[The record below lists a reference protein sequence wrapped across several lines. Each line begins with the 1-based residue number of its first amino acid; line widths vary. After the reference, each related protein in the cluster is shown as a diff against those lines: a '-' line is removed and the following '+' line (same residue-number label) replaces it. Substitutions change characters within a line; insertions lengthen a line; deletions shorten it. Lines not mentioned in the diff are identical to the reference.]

1 MDKKFK
7 LLNVVIYLCIISYAL
22 PTGVILGIPIQKI
35 LVCLLI
41 ILESFNLLGQKK
53 LIELIKEAKFEIIL
67 CVLGAI
73 ACIYSLMRG
82 NVLSIKFA
90 GLLYI
95 SVILFAE
102 LYFLAKYE
110 IIKVEKIV
118 EAVLYMMLLKIAGK
132 ILIEIVFVCKLIEYE
147 AVIQFYLHVFG
158 TEVSTMTMHLGKIL
172 LIRVQSSSD
181 VIVITLM
188 PFYWILQKY
197 KKTTRG
203 ILFVLTGI
211 YTFIVFS
218 RIFLVEFG
226 CFAMITV
233 IYYWKKIP
241 RKIRIAGIICLVVSS
256 VLWLKPVIKMIEFRF
271 FSSFAAESDDVRQ
284 MQMRELMKGIKESPV
299 IGHGFGSYI
308 ENFIRSSSLPF
319 SYEIE
324 YLSFVYQMGIL
335 GFLIFILGIIGL
347 YIRRIGEY
355 AIKNDGIVKI
365 FTLIALLWFV
375 VRPAFNP
382 AFLGLQNGFQM
393 IGILMINMFLDRH
406 ASGKTT
412 DSFSDTF

>member
-1 MDKKFK
+1 MNKKNK

-41 ILESFNLLGQKK
+41 ILGSFCLIREKK
-53 LIELIKEAKFEIIL
+53 QMEIIKNAKYEILL

-73 ACIYSLMRG
+73 ACVYSLVRG
-82 NVLSIKFA
+82 NALSIKFT
-90 GLLYI
+90 GLFYI
-95 SVILFAE
+95 SAIVFVE

-110 IIKVEKIV
+110 IVDVKKIIEV
-118 EAVLYMMLLKIAGK
+118 ILYMMLLKIAGK

-158 TEVSTMTMHLGKIL
+158 TEVSTMTMHLGKLL

-181 VIVITLM
+181 VIVVTLM
-188 PFYWILQKY
+188 PFYWILQRY

-203 ILFVLTGI
+203 VLLVLTGI

-218 RIFLVEFG
+218 RIFIVEFA
-226 CFAMITV
+226 CFAVITV
-233 IYYWKKIP
+233 LYYWKKIP
-241 RKIRIAGIICLVVSS
+241 RKIRIAGIIVAVLSS
-256 VLWLKPVIKMIEFRF
+256 FIWLKPVIKMIEFRF

-284 MQMRELMKGIKESPV
+284 IQMHELVNGIKESPV

-308 ENFIRSSSLPF
+308 KEYTRSASLPF

-324 YLSFVYQMGIL
+324 YLSFVYQMGIIGFAVFVL
-335 GFLIFILGIIGL
+335 GILGV
-347 YIRRIGEY
+347 YIKRIGEY
-355 AIKNDGIVKI
+355 VVKNKVIMKI
-365 FTLIALLWFV
+365 FTLIAMVWFV
-375 VRPAFNP
+375 ARPAFNP
-382 AFLGLQNGFQM
+382 SFLGLQNGFQM
-393 IGILMINMFLDRH
+393 IGILMINMYAKRCTI
-406 ASGKTT
+406 KRK
-412 DSFSDTF
+412 

>member
-1 MDKKFK
+1 
-7 LLNVVIYLCIISYAL
+7 
-22 PTGVILGIPIQKI
+22 
-35 LVCLLI
+35 
-41 ILESFNLLGQKK
+41 
-53 LIELIKEAKFEIIL
+53 
-67 CVLGAI
+67 
-73 ACIYSLMRG
+73 
-82 NVLSIKFA
+82 
-90 GLLYI
+90 
-95 SVILFAE
+95 
-102 LYFLAKYE
+102 
-110 IIKVEKIV
+110 
-118 EAVLYMMLLKIAGK
+118 
-132 ILIEIVFVCKLIEYE
+132 
-147 AVIQFYLHVFG
+147 
-158 TEVSTMTMHLGKIL
+158 
-172 LIRVQSSSD
+172 
-181 VIVITLM
+181 
-188 PFYWILQKY
+188 
-197 KKTTRG
+197 
-203 ILFVLTGI
+203 
-211 YTFIVFS
+211 
-218 RIFLVEFG
+218 
-226 CFAMITV
+226 
-233 IYYWKKIP
+233 
-241 RKIRIAGIICLVVSS
+241 
-256 VLWLKPVIKMIEFRF
+256 MIEFRF

-412 DSFSDTF
+412 DSFSDTL